1 LYARIVT
8 SNLKPNRLND
18 FTEMFEKQVIPM
30 LRKQNGFKDEITFVA
45 PNGIEVRTI
54 SFWDK
59 KENAESYSSTTYPE
73 VLKVL
78 ANILEGTPQVKT
90 YDVVHSTVHK
100 IPTLATV

>member
-1 LYARIVT
+1 MYARIVT